1 MATNNY
7 FNSLLDNREQ
17 SLMSD
22 LVAESISIYGM
33 NVTYIVR
40 DTEKFDDLLREE
52 KLSVFRNTY
61 IIDAFMSNQDTSG
74 MQKYMSKFGFKF
86 EDNTEIIISKQSWDM
101 LSTGF
106 IQPREGDYIYLG
118 QPDDQYGSFVNAMY
132 VINNVWDNQEDTAQF
147 GNIVSYKLVLSSAN
161 KSYSNIMETNYNDIN
176 DFLNADNKEEMKT
189 AINDIS
195 EDFANDFEIP
205 KKKNYKNWGIQ

>member
-147 GNIVSYKLVLSSAN
+147 GNIVSYKLVLSSVN